1 MSDIIVP
8 GFKSSE
14 LIAELAKVFDQM
26 SDDERAKLMKQV
38 NIIFYEQFFLIHR
51 LFLSFFD
58 YNLFPH
64 KHVC

>member
-38 NIIFYEQFFLIHR
+38 NIIFYKHFLLIHR
-51 LFLSFFD
+51 LFLSFLD
-58 YNLFPH
+58 YNLFPR
-64 KHVC
+64 KYVC